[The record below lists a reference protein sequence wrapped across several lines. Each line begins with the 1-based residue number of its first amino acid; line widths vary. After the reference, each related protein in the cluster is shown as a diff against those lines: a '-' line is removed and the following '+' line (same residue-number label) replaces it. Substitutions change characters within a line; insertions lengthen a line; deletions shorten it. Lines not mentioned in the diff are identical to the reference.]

1 MLLEEGVCYDQCI
14 FLAIIKKSTNNKC
27 WRGVEKREP
36 SYTVVGMQTDK
47 ATMENSIEIPL
58 KVRNKTTM

>member
-1 MLLEEGVCYDQCI
+1 M
-14 FLAIIKKSTNNKC
+14 AIIRKSTNNKY
-27 WRGVEKREP
+27 WTGVEKREL